1 MSPISVLRYFYAVD
15 GPIPGREVNGRKQ
28 SYRYYTCGQL
38 LAVLDE
44 QNRPLEEYVYDSAG
58 NILKKTVN
66 GTQTTYVY
74 DDSNQLVSSTDAKG
88 AVTEYEYDAAG
99 RLVKEGDK
107 VYQYG
112 WLDKILAVTV
122 EGKQVARFDYHING
136 QIASAVYGE
145 REEDFL
151 WDGLALIRRSGTE
164 LVNEPYLTGGNPVI
178 AGDKA
183 LFNDLLGSTLGVKDG
198 GSFTALNR
206 NAFGEPE
213 NRSEFDFFTGKPY
226 IGELGYAFLFRNYRA
241 DTGKWQ
247 TADPLGYPDGWN
259 NYTYCNNNSII
270 YLDQLGLCKWVG
282 PDGLYYPVPISETD
296 AESHTPP
303 GYTYVPCRSEI
314 YTSSSR
320 NPNIYYQNTFNVFC
334 GNELHL
340 DIPVWYNDPEGG
352 VFSYVYVYDCGQE
365 LDDHPGYIVYE
376 ISMTVWLHPI
386 IREFDCMREEII
398 GWQLPNDQ
406 FGLSYS
412 YSETILY
419 DEGKVC
425 E

>member
-1 MSPISVLRYFYAVD
+1 M
-15 GPIPGREVNGRKQ
+15 
-28 SYRYYTCGQL
+28 
-38 LAVLDE
+38 
-44 QNRPLEEYVYDSAG
+44 
-58 NILKKTVN
+58 
-66 GTQTTYVY
+66 
-74 DDSNQLVSSTDAKG
+74 
-88 AVTEYEYDAAG
+88 
-99 RLVKEGDK
+99 
-107 VYQYG
+107 
-112 WLDKILAVTV
+112 
-122 EGKQVARFDYHING
+122 
-136 QIASAVYGE
+136 
-145 REEDFL
+145 
-151 WDGLALIRRSGTE
+151 WDGLALIRRSGIE

-282 PDGLYYPVPISETD
+282 PDGLYYS
-296 AESHTPP
+296 
-303 GYTYVPCRSEI
+303 
-314 YTSSSR
+314 
-320 NPNIYYQNTFNVFC
+320 
-334 GNELHL
+334 
-340 DIPVWYNDPEGG
+340 
-352 VFSYVYVYDCGQE
+352 
-365 LDDHPGYIVYE
+365 PGYIVYE